1 MKYEVSPKVTVPLAA
16 GAIVTVLAWLIVET
30 TGTELPPEVAA
41 AVTTIVMAAVGY
53 LKRDPRRD
61 I

>member
-1 MKYEVSPKVTVPLAA
+1 MNTELSPKVTLPLAA
-16 GAIVTVLAWLIVET
+16 GAIVTVVAWIIAET

-41 AVTTIVMAAVGY
+41 AATTIVMAAVGY

-61 I
+61 